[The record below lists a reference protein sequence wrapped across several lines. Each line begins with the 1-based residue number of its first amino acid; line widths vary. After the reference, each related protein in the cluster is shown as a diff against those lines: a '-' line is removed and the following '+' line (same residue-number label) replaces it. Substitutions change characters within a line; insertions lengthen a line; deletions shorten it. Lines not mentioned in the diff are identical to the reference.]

1 MTKKRPYKKKRSG
14 SKDRRGP
21 RQRPQKKDRSP
32 DHSQLEGKSGY
43 LGILELNGK
52 GSGFIR
58 CREASYLPSDC
69 DVHVG
74 RQLIQEYGMRTGDE
88 ITGVVG
94 QAPGRGKSPPLT
106 AVEAINGRQPHE
118 IKGRPE
124 FSRLGAVHP
133 DEQIVI
139 ECGIRRAGGPDY
151 TNRVIDLLCP
161 FGKGQR
167 ALIVSPSKAGK
178 TTVLQSVAEGIVKNY
193 RGAQLFILL
202 VDERP
207 EEVTEMEACG
217 FGEVVSSSFDFP
229 AERHVG
235 LAELTLERARR
246 RVELGEDVVIILDS
260 ITRLARA
267 YNNVERGTGR
277 TLSGGLDASSMDKP
291 KRFLGSARKVDPA
304 KGSGSLTIIATALVD
319 TGSRMDDV
327 IFEEFKGT
335 GNSEL
340 VLSRELADRRIFP
353 AIDLNASSTRK
364 EELLLSPEALA
375 VSRAIRH
382 RLAQASPVE
391 SMTELLSIMKR
402 TESNELLVQQAAS
415 ALQD

>member
-1 MTKKRPYKKKRSG
+1 M
-14 SKDRRGP
+14 DR
-21 RQRPQKKDRSP
+21 
-32 DHSQLEGKSGY
+32 SQLEGKSGH
-43 LGILELNGK
+43 LGVLELNGT
-52 GSGFIR
+52 GSGFVR
-58 CREASYLPSDC
+58 CREAAYQPSDC

-74 RQLIQEYGMRTGDE
+74 RQLIQEYGLRTGDE

-94 QAPGRGKSPPLT
+94 QAPGRGKTPPLT
-106 AVEAINGRQPHE
+106 AVTAINGRSPEE
-118 IKGRPE
+118 IEGRPD
-124 FSRLGAVHP
+124 FNRLGAVHP
-133 DEQIVI
+133 DEQLVI
-139 ECGIRRAGGPDY
+139 ECGIQRPTGPDY

-193 RGAQLFILL
+193 PGSQLLILL

-207 EEVTEMEACG
+207 EEVTEMEMCG
-217 FGEVVSSSFDFP
+217 FGEVVASSFDFP

-246 RVELGEDVVIILDS
+246 RVELGEDVMIILDS

-267 YNNVERGTGR
+267 YNNVERGSGR

-353 AIDLNASSTRK
+353 AIDLNASSTRR

-382 RLAQASPVE
+382 RLAQASPVDAM
-391 SMTELLSIMKR
+391 SELLSIMKR
-402 TESNELLVQQAAS
+402 TESNQQLVQQAAA
-415 ALQD
+415 ALRD